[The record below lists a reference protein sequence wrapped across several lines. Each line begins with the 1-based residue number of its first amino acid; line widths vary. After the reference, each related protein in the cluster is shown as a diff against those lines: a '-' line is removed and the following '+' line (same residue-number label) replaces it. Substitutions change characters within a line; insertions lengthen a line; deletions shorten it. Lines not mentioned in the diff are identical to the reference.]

1 MPNDT
6 PQTLPADFFSKKQA
20 TAAPQT
26 LPPDF
31 FSKKEAESATAKN
44 TAVQGTISAQRPL
57 LDRIKASVK
66 SVAMDPFNL
75 PRELGSMTSGIE
87 NYTQEGRAEHPILS
101 RVGDITKG
109 TKDFASLLATGVA
122 ATGGAGIGGPEA
134 LEAVGEATVGKLATK
149 TEPLARINKLLGVGK
164 AEVVPGKVPAS
175 LEEFAANPARGAMK
189 AGLDESKLGK
199 MDPLERNAA
208 VMKAKDAAGKQL
220 EQVLEQATQ
229 AGKKVDLYPT
239 VDKVFD
245 AIPDPKL
252 AKQTE
257 NAFIQLL
264 KDNGVTGPLDQVTP
278 TQARAIQRGVE
289 SLKGEGMEEITAQL
303 RRGIS
308 EATRKAVPESAAA
321 DQHYWDMANA
331 AKGTQKLVKKFA
343 TTVPENKLRKFIIKA
358 AIGGGAAGAGYEAAK
373 HFSTPVP

>member
-6 PQTLPADFFSKKQA
+6 PQTLPADFFSKQGK
-20 TAAPQT
+20 TPPQT
-26 LPPDF
+26 LPPEF
-31 FSKKEAESATAKN
+31 FSKKEADETSKSRVQA
-44 TAVQGTISAQRPL
+44 QGTISAQHPL
-57 LDRIKASVK
+57 LERIKASGK
-66 SVAMDPFNL
+66 SVLMDPFNL
-75 PRELGSMTSGIE
+75 PRELGSVTSGIE

-101 RVGDITKG
+101 RLGDFTKG

-149 TEPLARINKLLGVGK
+149 AEPLAKINKLLGVGK
-164 AEVVPGKVPAS
+164 SEVVPGKVPAS
-175 LEEFAANPARGAMK
+175 LEEFAANPARGATK
-189 AGLDESKLGK
+189 AGLDESKLAK
-199 MDPLERNAA
+199 MNPMERNAA
-208 VMKAKDAAGKQL
+208 IMKAKDAAGKQL

-264 KDNGVTGPLDQVTP
+264 KENGVTGPLDQVTP

-289 SLKGEGMEEITAQL
+289 ESLKGEGMADIAAQL

-308 EATRKAVPESAAA
+308 EATRKVVPESASA
-321 DQHYWDMANA
+321 DQHYWDLANA
-331 AKGTQKLVKKFA
+331 GKGTQKLLKQYA
-343 TTVPENKLRKFIIKA
+343 TTVPKNKLVDWIIRA
-358 AIGGGAAGAGYEAAK
+358 AIGTGAYEAGK

>member
-6 PQTLPADFFSKKQA
+6 PQTLPADFFSKKEV
-20 TAAPQT
+20 AAPPQT
-26 LPPDF
+26 LPPEF
-31 FSKKEAESATAKN
+31 FSKKEADETSKARIQA
-44 TAVQGTISAQRPL
+44 QGTISAQPSV
-57 LDRIKASVK
+57 LDKIKSGAK

-75 PRELGSMTSGIE
+75 PSAVGSMTSGIE
-87 NYTQEGRAEHPILS
+87 NYTQEGRKDHPILS
-101 RVGDITKG
+101 RLGDVTKG

-122 ATGGAGIGGPEA
+122 VTGGAGIGGPEA

-164 AEVVPGKVPAS
+164 SEVVPGKVPAS
-175 LEEFAANPARGAMK
+175 LEEFAANPARGATK
-189 AGLDESKLGK
+189 AGLDESKLAK
-199 MDPLERNAA
+199 MNPMERNAA
-208 VMKAKDAAGKQL
+208 IMKAKDAAGKQL

-264 KDNGVTGPLDQVTP
+264 KENGVTGPLDQVTP

-289 SLKGEGMEEITAQL
+289 SLKGEGMEDIAAQL

-308 EATRKAVPESAAA
+308 EATRKSVPESAAA
-321 DQHYWDMANA
+321 DQHYWDLANA
-331 AKGTQKLVKKFA
+331 GKGTQKLLKQYA
-343 TTVPENKLRKFIIKA
+343 TTVPKNKLVDWIIRA
-358 AIGGGAAGAGYEAAK
+358 AVGGGAYELGK
-373 HFSTPVP
+373 HFSTTPVP